1 MAVLYGTT
9 GSETINGTGENDTV
23 YGWASGGDASS
34 ASGNDILNGNAGN
47 DTLYG
52 GTGNDTLGGGAGNDT
67 LDGGSGSDTM
77 RGETGNDT
85 YSVDSTTDK
94 VIESSNQGTDIVT
107 TASNVSAFSYKLAKN
122 VENLEAG
129 SLVKDFKGFGN
140 ALNNRLIAGYSG
152 NYYLYGGDGNDYI
165 EGGDRSNNR
174 LYGEAGND
182 TLVAAQSPF
191 CVNYLDGGVGNDT
204 LTGGFNG
211 AGDTLLGG
219 AGNDQITGLFGDDT
233 LTGGAGADRFIFNGN
248 DGVDMITDF
257 SVVDDMIVVSAGSF
271 GSGLKP
277 NAAIAPDQFSIG
289 AAAAKTSDRFIYNK
303 ATGALFFDTDG
314 TGATEQVQL
323 AGLPTGL
330 AMTNADIFVIA

>member
-1 MAVLYGTT
+1 MTVLYGTT

-34 ASGNDILNGNAGN
+34 ASGNDILNGNASN
-47 DTLYG
+47 DALYG

-77 RGETGNDT
+77 SGGTGDDT
-85 YSVDSTTDK
+85 YLVDDTADK
-94 VIESSNQGTDIVT
+94 VIDSFNQGTDTVT
-107 TASNVSAFSYKLAKN
+107 TASNVSMSYTLSEN

-165 EGGDRSNNR
+165 EGGDRSSNR

-204 LTGGFNG
+204 LKGGFNG

-219 AGNDQITGLFGDDT
+219 AGNDEITGLFGDDT

-248 DGVDMITDF
+248 DGVDTITDF
-257 SVVDDMIVVSAGSF
+257 SVVDDTIVVSAASF
-271 GSGLKP
+271 PSGLTP
-277 NAAIAPDQFSIG
+277 GAAITPTQFTIG
-289 AAAAKTSDRFIYNK
+289 AAAATSGDRFIYNK
-303 ATGALFFDTDG
+303 ATGDLFFDADG
-314 TGATEQVQL
+314 TGATEPVQL
-323 AGLPTGL
+323 AALPTGL
-330 AMTNADIFVIA
+330 AMTNANIFVIA